1 LALVAKQF
9 RTAKGL
15 KLEYANFIFAFYIMT
30 KSDEILSLVLQ
41 QQNLKFL
48 TK

>member
-1 LALVAKQF
+1 
-9 RTAKGL
+9 
-15 KLEYANFIFAFYIMT
+15 MT

-48 TK
+48 KK